1 MKRSN
6 KIFLINIFLAIIFLL
21 VLFFFDKLIGGNA
34 TNGKVE
40 NNIYY
45 VKDALGN
52 FNIVSKSVYILN
64 YVYTC
69 LTVLFIIVGTVSIVI
84 LQYKFVNYCKHNK
97 GEIGELY
104 K

>member
-6 KIFLINIFLAIIFLL
+6 KVFLINIFLAIIFLL

-52 FNIVSKSVYILN
+52 FNKVSKFVYILN

-69 LTVLFIIVGTVSIVI
+69 LTVLFIIVGTVSIAI
-84 LQYKFVNYCKHNK
+84 LQYRFVNYCKHNK
-97 GEIGELY
+97 GKIGDHY